1 MYLQQGTDVSSTEDI
16 PERIKHLSID
26 DSYMTDWRSETTS
39 TTSSDS
45 GKGGFDGNK
54 PLQLLNA
61 FQEECGTRKI
71 ESRQI
76 EWSTCATRTKRKYIQ
91 QTTIPA
97 KSLWPPSE
105 ESPPPLPLFQCC
117 YNDVDF
123 SFDISGRGYGG
134 KGSHCPMLLSEI
146 VATSLL
152 QY

>member
-61 FQEECGTRKI
+61 FLEECGTRKI

-91 QTTIPA
+91 QTSDVLVAVLKVVSPENAGYLWVSI
-97 KSLWPPSE
+97 SL
-105 ESPPPLPLFQCC
+105 
-117 YNDVDF
+117 VK
-123 SFDISGRGYGG
+123 I
-134 KGSHCPMLLSEI
+134 
-146 VATSLL
+146 
-152 QY
+152 